1 MNQIGSPFPWVI
13 AYGNWL
19 FKYRNTAFPL
29 VMLVLFIGFK
39 PVLAGGTLAADHWLD
54 LAGLLVA
61 LSGQALRAA
70 VIGYAYIKR
79 GGLNKQVHADK
90 LVTEGFFAHA
100 RNPLYDGNLL
110 ILAGLFMI
118 HNNPL
123 VYLLGGI
130 FFVTAYIAIIAAEET
145 FLAKKF
151 GEEYEDYCA
160 RVGRWLPR
168 LDGLRE
174 TMQGMAFNWRRVI
187 LKDYASAYTWMMTV
201 LLLLGYESLRAD
213 ESDSSWLSLLI
224 AAMSLTG
231 SFLLA
236 RWLKKSRILTE
247 HDTPP
252 AETPPPDPSAAG

>member
-1 MNQIGSPFPWVI
+1 MKQIGSPFPWVI

-19 FKYRNTAFPL
+19 FKYRNNVFPL
-29 VMLVLFIGFK
+29 VMLVLFAGFK
-39 PVLAGGTLAADHWLD
+39 PVLAGGSLAGDQWLD

-61 LSGQALRAA
+61 LAGQALRAA

-123 VYLLGGI
+123 VYLLGGV

-145 FLAKKF
+145 FLAAKF
-151 GEEYEDYCA
+151 GAEYEDYCA
-160 RVGRWLPR
+160 RANRWLPR
-168 LDGLRE
+168 LQGLRA

-201 LLLLGYESLRAD
+201 LLLLGYESLRAGAV
-213 ESDSSWLSLLI
+213 ESTWLPLLV
-224 AAMSLTG
+224 AALALTG

-236 RWLKKSRILTE
+236 RWLKKARILTE
-247 HDTPP
+247 SG
-252 AETPPPDPSAAG
+252 ESAAGP

>member
-1 MNQIGSPFPWVI
+1 MKQIGSPFPWVI

-19 FKYRNTAFPL
+19 FKTRNTVFPL
-29 VMLVLFIGFK
+29 VMLALFAGFS

-110 ILAGLFMI
+110 ILAGLFMV

-123 VYLLGGI
+123 VYLLGGV

-145 FLAKKF
+145 FLAEKF
-151 GEEYEDYCA
+151 GAEYEDYCA
-160 RVGRWLPR
+160 RVNRWLPR
-168 LDGLRE
+168 LGGLRA

-187 LKDYASAYTWMMTV
+187 LKDYASAYTWMMAV
-201 LLLLGYESLRAD
+201 LLLLTYESYCAG
-213 ESDSSWLSLLI
+213 EAGSDWLPLLI
-224 AAMSLTG
+224 AAMALTG

-247 HDTPP
+247 NGNPP
-252 AETPPPDPSAAG
+252 AEPPPTDTSAAE